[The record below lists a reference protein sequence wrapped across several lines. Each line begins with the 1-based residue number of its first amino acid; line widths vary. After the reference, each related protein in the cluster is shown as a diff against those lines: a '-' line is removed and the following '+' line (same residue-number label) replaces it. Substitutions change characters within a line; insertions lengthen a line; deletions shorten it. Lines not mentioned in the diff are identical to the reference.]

1 MKKRLSGWI
10 ETAKSMVM
18 ILLFACVLILLGV
31 YIALLSDMWTKEDAY
46 GGVVD
51 KIHLLASG
59 EHTADYPE
67 GAYLLPESM
76 LFRDGET
83 SRMLYMSSDGAM
95 LASYTRTSELLTEVF
110 SNASDFRWINEH
122 STVVRWADLVN
133 SDSCLYVSYHS
144 ELPVQIVGY
153 FTAALTDTAL
163 RMESADPILV
173 KELAICKT
181 EDGEYIAM
189 LRASSGALYACSSW
203 DDPSHFADLYVHSL
217 YELEKLS
224 ATVNTFVEG
233 AFSGGY
239 SEDLNVFSSSTV
251 PVLLSGI
258 NTPKFRFSVPH
269 FRMILDNK
277 EDTKAFLQTFSYN
290 PNKINRHEEA
300 SGTSVFVEE
309 HGRLKISDSVISY
322 TAAQNGGISASVQL
336 GADASDMDLYNAVL
350 YASRILDRL
359 RAIRPLYF
367 GGDCELILHSV
378 SGKDG
383 QIEIRFRYYADN
395 LLLRNQPGEI
405 LFVFAS
411 DTLVSAEITGLSGYN
426 VTDADHIYSGAWAA
440 ERFHSAIG
448 TIDSMAIVYDYSV
461 GTAVSAQWIATA
473 AEAEG
478 NGDV

>member
-31 YIALLSDMWTKEDAY
+31 YIALLSDTWTKDNAY

-59 EHTADYPE
+59 EHTADYPD
-67 GAYLLPESM
+67 GAYLLPETI

-83 SRMLYMSSDGAM
+83 SRMLCMSSDGAM
-95 LASYTRTSELLTEVF
+95 LASYTKISALLTEIF
-110 SNASDFRWINEH
+110 SNVSSFRSINAR
-122 STVVRWADLVN
+122 SAAIRWEELVN
-133 SDSCLYVSYHS
+133 SDLCLYVSYHS
-144 ELPVQIVGY
+144 ELPAQIIGY
-153 FTAALTDTAL
+153 FTAALTGTAL
-163 RMESADPILV
+163 RIESAEPILV
-173 KELAICKT
+173 QELAICKT
-181 EDGEYIAM
+181 ENGEYLAM
-189 LRASSGALYACSSW
+189 LRASNGALYACSSW
-203 DDPSHFADLYVHSL
+203 NDPSHFADLYVHSL

-224 ATVNTFVEG
+224 ATVNAFVEG
-233 AFSGGY
+233 AFSAGY

-251 PVLLSGI
+251 PVLLSGM
-258 NTPKFRFSVPH
+258 NTPKFRFSAPY

-277 EDTKAFLQTFSYN
+277 ENTKAFLQAFSYN

-309 HGRLKISDSVISY
+309 HGMLKISDSVILY

-350 YASRILDRL
+350 YATRILDRL
-359 RAIRPLYF
+359 RAIRPQYF

-378 SGKDG
+378 SGKNG

-411 DTLVSAEITGLSGYN
+411 DTLISAEITGLSGYN

-440 ERFHSAIG
+440 ERFHSSIG

-461 GTAVSAQWIATA
+461 GAAVSAQWIATA
-473 AEAEG
+473 AKG